1 MIIIATSLSIL
12 SHENATRIIRF
23 LSDAKPGENRARK
36 FSSLRR
42 RRERGFPIREA
53 GSFERDR
60 FQQLHPASV
69 RRKRMDSPCRGHI
82 GDLGHGE
89 YFCQRFHLDS
99 NVTSQPLPFLPPPP
113 NPFYRGQDGG
123 FYTPDSDLHL
133 HINSLAFWI
142 FLSRVFF
149 FLRERERMDDF
160 LNFCRETNES
170 FPILD
175 PRFNLMER
183 RITLGR
189 LHFHFFLKHRKINET
204 YEEISVKSCVP

>member
-99 NVTSQPLPFLPPPP
+99 NVTSQPLPFPPPAP
-113 NPFYRGQDGG
+113 E
-123 FYTPDSDLHL
+123 LV
-133 HINSLAFWI
+133 
-142 FLSRVFF
+142 LSRSRWRILYARLRSPFAYKFSRVLDLSFES
-149 FLRERERMDDF
+149 FLLSPRERED
-160 LNFCRETNES
+160 
-170 FPILD
+170 
-175 PRFNLMER
+175 
-183 RITLGR
+183 G
-189 LHFHFFLKHRKINET
+189 
-204 YEEISVKSCVP
+204 